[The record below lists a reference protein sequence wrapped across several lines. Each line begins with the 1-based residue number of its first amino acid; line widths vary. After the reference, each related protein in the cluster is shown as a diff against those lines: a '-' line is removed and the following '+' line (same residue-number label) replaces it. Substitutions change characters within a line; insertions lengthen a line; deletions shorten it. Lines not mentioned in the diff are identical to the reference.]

1 MESIEQTNT
10 DSKIISFHFTGKA
23 SEYFKIWI
31 VNGLLTVLTL
41 GIYSAWAKVRTN
53 RYMYGNI
60 YLDNEPFAYT
70 ALPVNILKGRLL
82 ALGFFIVYTLSAQY
96 SQILYIILTISLLP
110 IIPWV
115 IVNSLRFRGKYTLY
129 RNIPFIYKGDYL
141 DAFKYFILIYIWVPL
156 TLGIIIPYIYYKQKA
171 YIINN
176 LYFGTL
182 PIKYKGKASTFYIAF
197 IASTIISLLSA
208 GVIVG
213 IAMALG
219 SSGFFEL
226 LKKNIEHTAS
236 INVPMIATVSGI
248 YVLLIISF
256 FIGSAFYKIFI
267 LNNVISSI
275 YCGQSQLSCS
285 MDYIKYISI
294 FLTNAL
300 AIIFSLGLAIP
311 WARIRYNKYFYSS
324 ISISLKDN
332 LDEITSIDEKD
343 IKSFAEE
350 LGGFLDL
357 DIGF

>member
-1 MESIEQTNT
+1 MEPIEQTNT
-10 DSKIISFHFTGKA
+10 VSKIIPFHFTGKA

-53 RYMYGNI
+53 RYIYGNI

-70 ALPVNILKGRLL
+70 AKPVNILKGRLL
-82 ALGFFIVYTLSAQY
+82 ALGFFVVYSLSGQY
-96 SQILYIILTISLLP
+96 SSTLNIILTVSLLP

-115 IVNSLRFRGKYTLY
+115 IVNSLRFKGKYTLY
-129 RNIPFIYKGDYL
+129 RNIPFIFKGDYL
-141 DAFKYFILIYIWVPL
+141 DAFKYFILLYIWVPF
-156 TLGIIIPYIYYKQKA
+156 TLGLIIPYIYYKQKE

-176 LYFGTL
+176 MYFGTL
-182 PIKYKGKASTFYIAF
+182 PVKYKGQASTFYIAF
-197 IASTIISLLSA
+197 IAATIISMLSA
-208 GVIVG
+208 GVILG
-213 IAMALG
+213 IAMVLLP
-219 SSGFFEL
+219 SGFFEL
-226 LKKNIEHTAS
+226 LKKNLENTAS
-236 INVPMIATVSGI
+236 INMAIIAIITGI
-248 YVLLIISF
+248 YAVLIISF

-285 MDYIKYISI
+285 MDYIKFISI

-300 AIIFSLGLAIP
+300 AIAFTLGLAIP

-324 ISISLKDN
+324 ISLSLKDN
-332 LDEITSIDEKD
+332 LDEITSMDEKD

>member
-1 MESIEQTNT
+1 MESIANVSST
-10 DSKIISFHFTGKA
+10 KILPFSFTGKT

-70 ALPVNILKGRLL
+70 AMPVNILKGRLL
-82 ALGFFIVYTLSAQY
+82 ALGFFVVYSLSGQY
-96 SQILYIILTISLLP
+96 SQTLYIILTLSLLP

-129 RNIPFIYKGDYL
+129 KNIPFIFKGDYL

-156 TLGIIIPYIYYKQKA
+156 TLGIIIPYIYYKQKE

-176 LYFGTL
+176 VYFGTL
-182 PIKYKGKASTFYIAF
+182 PIKYKGKASIFYIAF
-197 IASTIISLLSA
+197 IAATIITMLSA
-208 GVIVG
+208 GVILG
-213 IAMALG
+213 IAIPLG

-226 LKKNIEHTAS
+226 LKKNIENTAS
-236 INVPMIATVSGI
+236 IDASIVATIFGI
-248 YVLLIISF
+248 YALLIISF

-275 YCGQSQLSCS
+275 YCGQSKLSCS

-300 AIIFSLGLAIP
+300 AILFSLGLAIP

-324 ISISLKDN
+324 ISISLENN
-332 LDEITSIDEKD
+332 LDDITSMDEKE

>member
-1 MESIEQTNT
+1 MEPIGQNNT

-53 RYMYGNI
+53 RYMYGNL

-70 ALPVNILKGRLL
+70 AMPVNILKGRLL
-82 ALGFFIVYTLSAQY
+82 ALGFFVVYSLSGQY
-96 SQILYIILTISLLP
+96 SQTLYLILTLSLLP

-129 RNIPFIYKGDYL
+129 KNIPFIFKGDYL

-156 TLGIIIPYIYYKQKA
+156 TLGIIIPYIYYKQKE

-176 LYFGTL
+176 VYFGTL
-182 PIKYKGKASTFYIAF
+182 PVKYKGKASIFYIAF
-197 IASTIISLLSA
+197 IAATIITLISA
-208 GVIVG
+208 GVILG
-213 IAMALG
+213 IAIALG

-226 LKKNIEHTAS
+226 LKKNIENTAS
-236 INVPMIATVSGI
+236 IDTSIVATIFGI
-248 YVLLIISF
+248 YALLIISF

-294 FLTNAL
+294 FFTNAL
-300 AIIFSLGLAIP
+300 AILFSLGLAIP

-324 ISISLKDN
+324 ISISLNNN
-332 LDEITSIDEKD
+332 LDDITSMDEKD

>member
-1 MESIEQTNT
+1 VESIEQTNT

-70 ALPVNILKGRLL
+70 AMPVNILKGRLL
-82 ALGFFIVYTLSAQY
+82 ALAFFVVYSLSGQY
-96 SQILYIILTISLLP
+96 SQTFYMILTLSLLP

-115 IVNSLRFRGKYTLY
+115 IVNSIRFRGKYTLY
-129 RNIPFIYKGDYL
+129 RNIPFIFKGDYL

-156 TLGIIIPYIYYKQKA
+156 TLGIIIPYIYYKQKE

-176 LYFGTL
+176 LHFGTL

-197 IASTIISLLSA
+197 IASGIISVLTAGFIFGIVSLLGLSHWNQILQKSVENSASIDVSMVVTII
-208 GVIVG
+208 
-213 IAMALG
+213 
-219 SSGFFEL
+219 
-226 LKKNIEHTAS
+226 
-236 INVPMIATVSGI
+236 GI
-248 YVLLIISF
+248 YVLFIIAF

-275 YCGQSQLSCS
+275 YCGQSQLQCS
-285 MDYIKYISI
+285 MDYLTYIYI
-294 FLTNAL
+294 FVTNGI
-300 AIIFSLGLAIP
+300 AILCTVGLAIP
-311 WARIRYNKYFYSS
+311 WARIRYNRYLYSS
-324 ISISLKDN
+324 ISIMLKDN
-332 LDEITSIDEKD
+332 LDEITSMDEKD
-343 IKSFAEE
+343 IKSLAEE

>member
-1 MESIEQTNT
+1 MESIANVSST
-10 DSKIISFHFTGKA
+10 KILPFSFTGKT

-70 ALPVNILKGRLL
+70 AMPVNILKGRLL
-82 ALGFFIVYTLSAQY
+82 ALGFFVVYSLSGQY
-96 SQILYIILTISLLP
+96 SQTLYIILTLSLLP

-129 RNIPFIYKGDYL
+129 KNIPFIFKGDYL

-156 TLGIIIPYIYYKQKA
+156 TLGIIIPYIYYKQKE

-176 LYFGTL
+176 LYFGIL
-182 PIKYKGKASTFYIAF
+182 PIKYKGKASIFYIAF
-197 IASTIISLLSA
+197 IAATIITMLSA
-208 GVIVG
+208 GVILG
-213 IAMALG
+213 IAIPLG

-226 LKKNIEHTAS
+226 LKKNIENTAS
-236 INVPMIATVSGI
+236 IDASIVATIFGI
-248 YVLLIISF
+248 YALLIISF

-275 YCGQSQLSCS
+275 YCGQSKLSCS

-300 AIIFSLGLAIP
+300 AILFSLGLAIP

-324 ISISLKDN
+324 ISISLENN
-332 LDEITSIDEKD
+332 LDDITSMDEKE